1 MSSIVKKCADS
12 GDIRGLHYIFVDC
25 LDVDPTFEKYKS
37 DYDYCKNISGF
48 LEPYQ
53 ELTPFTYDKN
63 NWNTEYWQR
72 LKTDLTKN
80 FSDERFQHMIQ
91 VASVIY
97 ADKIASLIKGRS
109 AANTPN
115 IQQMNKQNVIHE
127 RVQNNTDMPQSSAS
141 TYDQAQILEAQRRLE
156 EEKRAEA
163 MARQEEAERR
173 KREAMAAC
181 TNEEADASKKAI
193 GVVAAVAAAAII
205 TVAVLIIK

>member
-1 MSSIVKKCADS
+1 MLSGVKICAES
-12 GDIRGLHYIFVDC
+12 GDIKGLHYIFVDC

-53 ELTPFTYDKN
+53 ELTPFTFDKN
-63 NWNTEYWQR
+63 NWNMEYWQH

-80 FSDERFQHMIQ
+80 FSDKRFQHMIQ
-91 VASVIY
+91 VASVVN
-97 ADKIASLIKGRS
+97 ADKIARLIKERN

-115 IQQMNKQNVIHE
+115 IQQVNKPNVIHE
-127 RVQNNTDMPQSSAS
+127 RMQNNTVMPQSSAS
-141 TYDQAQILEAQRRLE
+141 TYDQSQILEAQRRLE
-156 EEKRAEA
+156 EENRAAEMAIQEQEKR
-163 MARQEEAERR
+163 R
-173 KREAMAAC
+173 REAMAAC
-181 TNEEADASKKAI
+181 TKEEADASKKAI

>member
-12 GDIRGLHYIFVDC
+12 GDIRRLHYIFVDC

-37 DYDYCKNISGF
+37 EYDYCKNVNGF

-63 NWNTEYWQR
+63 NWNMEYWQR

-97 ADKIASLIKGRS
+97 ADKIARLIKERS

-115 IQQMNKQNVIHE
+115 IQQVNKQNVIHE

-141 TYDQAQILEAQRRLE
+141 TYDQDQMIKERRRQNVE
-156 EEKRAEA
+156 EYRAAEKAI
-163 MARQEEAERR
+163 QEEERR

-181 TNEEADASKKAI
+181 TNEEADSSKKAI